1 MPFSVL
7 TFFHPTHIIAFK
19 GFTSKSSLDLLR
31 SEKCILIPEL
41 LSHVLFG
48 CYCQLLFG
56 RICEVNS

>member
-7 TFFHPTHIIAFK
+7 TFFHPTHIIPFE

-41 LSHVLFG
+41 LSHVLSG
-48 CYCQLLFG
+48 CYCQLLLS